1 MTDEQILWL
10 GDAINR
16 AYVCGHT
23 TGAKAI
29 AENLLFRIAE
39 AGYEI
44 KFLEKSSGE
53 NTTGN

>member
-1 MTDEQILWL
+1 MTDEQILWI

-29 AENLLFRIAE
+29 AENFLSRIADK
-39 AGYEI
+39 GYEI
-44 KFLEKSSGE
+44 KKVEKNDGA
-53 NTTGN
+53 NTTGD